1 MEPKCNCGADLNAL
15 TSKRHFISAFRTVR
29 IIYCSQCGK
38 IYGILEDSDVNK
50 QIERIEKNIR
60 K

>member
-29 IIYCSQCGK
+29 M
-38 IYGILEDSDVNK
+38 VVFH
-50 QIERIEKNIR
+50 
-60 K
+60 